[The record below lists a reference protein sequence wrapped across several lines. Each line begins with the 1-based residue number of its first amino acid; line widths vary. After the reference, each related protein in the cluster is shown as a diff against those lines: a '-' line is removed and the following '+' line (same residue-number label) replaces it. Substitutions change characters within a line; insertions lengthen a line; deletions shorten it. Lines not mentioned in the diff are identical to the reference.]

1 MPGKVKVKIL
11 AGRNLP
17 VMDRGSDTTDA
28 FVEIKIGTITHKTD
42 VCRKSLNPVW
52 NSDWYRFEVD
62 DSDLQDEPL
71 QVRLMDYDTYSANDA
86 IGKVYI
92 NLSPLLHS
100 LTLDKPAQTSNTGK
114 GSVMSGW
121 IPVYDTMNGVRGEVH
136 IIVKVDLFTDF
147 NKFRQS
153 SCGVRFYHSPIIP
166 HGYSAQV
173 VHGFVEE
180 LIVNDDP
187 EYQWID
193 KIRTPRASNEARQI
207 AFIKLSGQVQRKIG
221 LKAIDLGANA
231 VVGYSQCFDLEG
243 DVGVVARGIGTAVT
257 LSKMHEN
264 PIHQIVDD
272 PLVEVSELSTN
283 DVEISGGTK
292 NVQTS
297 TESVSHRVSQSPAK
311 AATGTAAVFLK
322 EQNSSSGFY
331 RRSSDSDLSI
341 TPRGSSLTSN
351 DRCIAVCTRVQP
363 TNFLIKSLNHDA
375 IDLLEYPFLTITKVP
390 PGFVL
395 HIGATVSARSVKL
408 LARVPNPDD
417 PETRDMWWNELRMEI
432 RSHAR
437 AIGCN
442 MVLGYMESTTISEDV
457 CVLSAVGTAAVIN
470 VHCGLSGNTN
480 SINSSK
486 PENSSGNKEL
496 MTSSL
501 DAQHFEKDAN
511 FIADLGTSMKC
522 IESFEI
528 RKNLEFETSFATSA
542 TEFRNLRQPSEL
554 MVKTSGS
561 ISAAQTNNI
570 CSICHIPYK
579 QSSVPFR
586 VNMMKCAICRTGNVP
601 DVLLCTIEIPEGL
614 QVNGRGI
621 LIQAHV
627 CRSKRDLKGE
637 SNAKEMSDALP
648 FLEIELHKILI
659 NKLKMRG
666 MNAIF
671 GIKTSVA
678 VGERMMALVA
688 TGTAV
693 YLSALPPSVLP
704 KILAGNSWADS
715 DKLNELQTSIHNTV
729 EKNREF
735 CQLKYPNELT
745 VNTRSLA
752 QPNDSDDS
760 EEEALDID
768 LTHDSKEA
776 CVLELDDLHD
786 LEIISLL
793 MEPCP
798 PEGFD
803 VVNTQTVPGLNDI
816 EVVRNLQMFTQVW
829 RAKLPMNQS
838 NISFSKHFQRLLQAI
853 FFKLRAMTPCAI
865 CDIRF
870 KLDLPEN
877 DEIQLLVMGMA
888 LGLGEPSKSNAFKKK
903 HGASFNQIKR
913 NDDELIFSI
922 DDDNVFSGNSLTQN
936 SAAVLLSQTGSL
948 ERRRRSPCRGKFG
961 SGRLVRHMPLKERY
975 GVDITPLCYIPGG
988 KIEKYLGN
996 LDFFFIRECTAV
1008 KEIGGISGF
1017 VHSFIAEVLAVI
1029 RAHVTALGGNAM
1041 VAFYMTELILVDN
1054 LHKNQG
1060 QCIMSA
1066 GGDVVFVS
1074 YFKDD

>member
-442 MVLGYMESTTISEDV
+442 MVLGYMESTTIS
-457 CVLSAVGTAAVIN
+457 
-470 VHCGLSGNTN
+470 
-480 SINSSK
+480 
-486 PENSSGNKEL
+486 
-496 MTSSL
+496 
-501 DAQHFEKDAN
+501 
-511 FIADLGTSMKC
+511 
-522 IESFEI
+522 
-528 RKNLEFETSFATSA
+528 
-542 TEFRNLRQPSEL
+542 
-554 MVKTSGS
+554 
-561 ISAAQTNNI
+561 
-570 CSICHIPYK
+570 
-579 QSSVPFR
+579 
-586 VNMMKCAICRTGNVP
+586 TGNVP

-1054 LHKNQG
+1054 LHKNQ
-1060 QCIMSA
+1060 CVSVDILLIR
-1066 GGDVVFVS
+1066 FVAAVHS
-1074 YFKDD
+1074 ILSRNKHYNCRKL

>member
-442 MVLGYMESTTISEDV
+442 MVLGYMESTTISCLCSFCCWDRCSYQCSLWFEWQYQFYQF
-457 CVLSAVGTAAVIN
+457 LETR
-470 VHCGLSGNTN
+470 
-480 SINSSK
+480 
-486 PENSSGNKEL
+486 EL
-496 MTSSL
+496 
-501 DAQHFEKDAN
+501 F
-511 FIADLGTSMKC
+511 
-522 IESFEI
+522 
-528 RKNLEFETSFATSA
+528 
-542 TEFRNLRQPSEL
+542 
-554 MVKTSGS
+554 
-561 ISAAQTNNI
+561 
-570 CSICHIPYK
+570 
-579 QSSVPFR
+579 
-586 VNMMKCAICRTGNVP
+586 RTGNVP

-1054 LHKNQG
+1054 LHKNQ
-1060 QCIMSA
+1060 CVSVDILLIR
-1066 GGDVVFVS
+1066 FVAAVHS
-1074 YFKDD
+1074 ILSRNKHYNCRKL